1 MKRVLLA
8 LSLLLCTSC
17 FPTRTAPNISTYKLQ
32 QANRFKKGLPKETG
46 FIFEDR
52 KEEGAFFGFLK
63 DKFALTDD
71 EMDYAIPIQIEER
84 NYLLNFHEMDRT
96 SEVFMLGLA
105 ILDAAVSDEEIL
117 DDYSASGSPKW
128 YIVLMVLDTDLKDA
142 LDKEYPHQKEVRA
155 YLDLLRREYYGLYS
169 PEEELFRQ
177 PN

>member
-1 MKRVLLA
+1 MIFSVLL
-8 LSLLLCTSC
+8 LTSC

-52 KEEGAFFGFLK
+52 KKEGAFFGFLK
-63 DKFALTDD
+63 DKFDLSDD
-71 EMDYAIPIQIEER
+71 QMNYSIPIEVQGRE
-84 NYLLNFHEMDRT
+84 YLLNFHEMDRT
-96 SEVFMLGLA
+96 SEVYMLGLA

-117 DDYSASGSPKW
+117 EDYSASGSPKW
-128 YIVLMVLDTDLKDA
+128 YVVLMVLDTDLKDA
-142 LDKEYPHQKEVRA
+142 LDKEYPHQKGVRA